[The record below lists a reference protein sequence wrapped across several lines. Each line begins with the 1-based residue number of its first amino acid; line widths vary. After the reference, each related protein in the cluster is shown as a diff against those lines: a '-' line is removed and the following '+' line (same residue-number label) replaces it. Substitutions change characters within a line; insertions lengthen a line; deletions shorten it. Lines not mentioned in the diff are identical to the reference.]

1 MDEKDYMI
9 SVNIIIADRPYPV
22 KIKRSEEEKVRAAAK
37 LINDKVRD
45 FQLNYEG
52 KDKQDFLAMV
62 SLQVVLDAAQQ
73 QDAKIDPTILHKL
86 DEIDYALSNALQA

>member
-1 MDEKDYMI
+1 MEEKDYLI

-22 KIKRSEEEKVRAAAK
+22 KIKRSEEEKVRSAAK
-37 LINDKVRD
+37 LINDRVKD

-62 SLQVVLDAAQQ
+62 SLQVVLDSIQNQVASF
-73 QDAKIDPTILHKL
+73 DPKIIHKL
-86 DEIDYALSNALQA
+86 DEIDTILSTTL

>member
-1 MDEKDYMI
+1 MEEKDYLI

-22 KIKRSEEEKVRAAAK
+22 KIKRSEEEKVRSAAK
-37 LINDKVRD
+37 LINDRVKD

-62 SLQVVLDAAQQ
+62 SLQVVLDSIQNQAA
-73 QDAKIDPTILHKL
+73 ALDPNIIHTL
-86 DEIDYALSNALQA
+86 DEIDTLLSTTL